1 MRAETMQRLAAE
13 VIALLETNGVRKT
26 FDRFVRIGGRPM
38 RANHQFYQGGNVI
51 ALWAAA
57 VTHGYTSRHWMT
69 FKQAAELGA
78 SVRKGERS
86 TIVCY
91 VDKWVPEA
99 ERAKEDPKKIAFL
112 KAFPVFNADQID
124 GLPDAYRAQLP
135 EREFNPVPAVE
146 AFVGKTQA
154 VIKEVGGTPPC
165 YVPALDRV
173 HMPPRATYHTEG
185 GFYGDLLHELVHWTG
200 AKHRLAREQ
209 AKRWGDQAY
218 AYEELVAEIGSAF
231 LCTDF
236 GVGKEVERD
245 QAPYL
250 AHWLHRLKDDP
261 TLLWSAS
268 RAAETAAD
276 YLHNCGQQA
285 LAA

>member
-13 VIALLETNGVRKT
+13 VVALLESDGVRKT
-26 FDRFVRIGGRPM
+26 FDRFVRLGGRPM
-38 RANHQFYQGGNVI
+38 RANHQPYQGGNVI

-57 VTHGYTSRHWMT
+57 TVHGYTSRYWMT
-69 FKQAAELGA
+69 FRQAAELGGM
-78 SVRKGERS
+78 VRKGEKS

-99 ERAKEDPKKIAFL
+99 ERAKEDPKKITFL
-112 KAFPVFNADQID
+112 KAFPVFNAVQID
-124 GLPDAYRAQLP
+124 GLPDAYHVPLP
-135 EREFNPVPAVE
+135 ERDFSPIPEVE
-146 AFVGKTQA
+146 TFVARTGA
-154 VIKEVGGTPPC
+154 SIEEADGTPPC
-165 YVPALDRV
+165 YIPLLDKIRMPRRV
-173 HMPPRATYHTEG
+173 AYHTEG
-185 GFYGDLLHELVHWTG
+185 GFYGDLLHELVHWSG
-200 AKHRLAREQ
+200 ASHRLAREKG
-209 AKRWGDQAY
+209 KRWGDDVY

-250 AHWLHRLKDDP
+250 ANWLRRLKDDP
-261 TLLWSAS
+261 TQLWTAS

-276 YLHNCGQQA
+276 YLHNCNQQA

>member
-38 RANHQFYQGGNVI
+38 RATHQPYKGGNVL

-57 VTHGYTSRHWMT
+57 VTHGYTSRYWMT
-69 FKQAAELGA
+69 FKQALELGA
-78 SVRKGERS
+78 SVRKGEKS

-91 VDKWVPEA
+91 VDQWVPEA
-99 ERAKEDPKKIAFL
+99 ERAKDDPKRVGFL
-112 KAFPVFNADQID
+112 KAFPVFNAEQID
-124 GLPDAYRAQLP
+124 GLPEAYRTPLP
-135 EREFNPVPAVE
+135 QRSFNPIPAVE
-146 AFVGKTQA
+146 AFIAQTEA
-154 VIKEVGGTPPC
+154 RIEEATGTPPC

-173 HMPPRATYHTEG
+173 RMPPRAAYYTEA
-185 GFYGDLLHELVHWTG
+185 GFYADLLHELVHWTG
-200 AKHRLAREQ
+200 AKTRLDRTPP
-209 AKRWGDQAY
+209 KRWGDDAY
-218 AYEELVAEIGSAF
+218 AFEELVAEIGSAF
-231 LCTDF
+231 LCTDLSIS
-236 GVGKEVERD
+236 KEVERD

-250 AHWLHRLKDDP
+250 ANWLRRLKDDP
-261 TLLWSAS
+261 TQLWSAS

-285 LAA
+285 IAA